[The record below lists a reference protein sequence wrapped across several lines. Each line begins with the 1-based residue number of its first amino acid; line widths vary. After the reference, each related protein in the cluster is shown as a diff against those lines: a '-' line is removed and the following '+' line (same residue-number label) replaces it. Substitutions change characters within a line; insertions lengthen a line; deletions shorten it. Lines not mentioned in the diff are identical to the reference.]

1 MRNCKFLIVLLTGL
15 LLTFTVSSTYAFS
28 FFDIFKSHP
37 EPKPKPRTMAHTIK
51 QVQPTQVKI
60 GIYVLHVGKYDFQ
73 GANYRMDFYLFF
85 KCSPVCKD
93 INYEIMNAN
102 NMTSK
107 LITKQND
114 LLIYRIEADLNKSNN
129 LRNYPFDNH
138 TLDILIEDRQLT
150 QDKIIFAADP
160 KTTALD
166 ADLSVVGFHLLQR
179 WSATVSKHYYQVFE
193 RTFSSYKFSIFIQ
206 RPILAGIIKGIL
218 PALIII
224 CCNFLALFMRIEN
237 ISQRLSIATSTL
249 IASVVFHLNLTSAI
263 PPLGYLTFADMF
275 MFINYV
281 FLLLV
286 LMDVVGTMFFVE
298 TKHKDMARKIN
309 RIAAFSI
316 PAAWLMVQAINWIWF
331 NPTGTTYT

>member
-1 MRNCKFLIVLLTGL
+1 MRNCKLLIVLLTGL
-15 LLTFTVSSTYAFS
+15 LLTCTFTSTYAFS

-37 EPKPKPRTMAHTIK
+37 APKPKPKLMLHSNKEI
-51 QVQPTQVKI
+51 QPTQVKI
-60 GIYVLHVGKYDFQ
+60 GVYVLHVGKYDFQ
-73 GANYRMDFYLFF
+73 SANYQMDFYLFF

-93 INYEIMNAN
+93 INYEVMNATSS
-102 NMTSK
+102 TSK

-150 QDKIIFAADP
+150 QDKVIFASDP

-166 ADLSVVGFHLLQR
+166 ADLSVVGFHLLPR
-179 WSATVSKHYYQVFE
+179 WSATVSKHYYQVFD

-237 ISQRLSIATSTL
+237 IAQRLSIATSTL

-275 MFINYV
+275 MFINYL

-286 LMDVVGTMFFVE
+286 LMDVVGTMYFLE
-298 TKHKDMARKIN
+298 SKHKDLARKIN
-309 RIAAFSI
+309 EVASFAI
-316 PAAWLMVQAINWIWF
+316 PTLWLIVQATNWIWF
-331 NPTGTTYT
+331 NPTSLIYT